1 MIYCHVI
8 GPITCLA
15 FDAAGEYVL
24 VAGDRHIKV
33 FSNITG
39 YRVAI
44 ESAKRKLT
52 QRQTSATKERLE
64 KLVEDNRKFLKTMGE
79 KCP

>member
-1 MIYCHVI
+1 M
-8 GPITCLA
+8 
-15 FDAAGEYVL
+15 GEYVL

-33 FSNITG
+33 FRNVAG

-44 ESAKRKLT
+44 ESARRKLT
-52 QRQTSATKERLE
+52 QKQTSATKERLE
-64 KLVEDNRKFLKTMGE
+64 KLIQNNRKFLQAMEE